1 MGPILVLL
9 IILFKMKKLQILL
22 NPVEKE
28 TQSVIKELFRHVN
41 LLKIGIVLF
50 SLQLV
55 IQITKAV
62 IYGI

>member
-50 SLQLV
+50 SLQLM